1 MAPVNESFHVK
12 YRPTTFKEVVGHKDL
27 VKGLQKTVQARR
39 THTFL
44 FTGPA
49 GTGKTSLARIIA
61 NELCH
66 GEAGPANIE
75 EIPAA
80 IATGVDAMRQV
91 ADRAQYRAIGKHP
104 YKIIILDE
112 AHRLSAAAWDALLKA
127 TEEPPKHV
135 FYIFC
140 TTNPGKIPKTVLT
153 RCTQYELQPLSEED
167 ILKILKRVIKREK
180 LDVDSEVVEAVAEG
194 AAGSARQALV
204 FLEMCLFCES
214 ASEARKV
221 MKQAGDTKE
230 AVDLARFLLNKQ
242 GRNWKDAQRLL
253 NALKEYEAESIR
265 IMLCNY
271 FAAVILSSKS
281 EKDAVRVMEIL
292 ECFSQPYYTAE
303 KFAPLL
309 LSVGEALDMGG

>member
-1 MAPVNESFHVK
+1 MSDKNESFHVK
-12 YRPTTFKEVVGHKDL
+12 YRPKTFDEVVGHKDTL
-27 VKGLQKTVQARR
+27 KSLRKAVESRR
-39 THTFL
+39 VHTFL

-66 GEAGPANIE
+66 GEAGAANIE

-104 YKIIILDE
+104 YKIVILDE
-112 AHRLSAAAWDALLKA
+112 AHRLSSAAWDALLKA

-140 TTNPGKIPKTVLT
+140 TTNPGKIPKTILT
-153 RCTQYELQPLSEED
+153 RCTQYDLSQLSEDD
-167 ILKILKRVIKREK
+167 ILKILKRVIKKEK
-180 LDVDSEVVEAVAEG
+180 LDVESEVVEAVAESSG
-194 AAGSARQALV
+194 GSARQALV
-204 FLEMCLFCES
+204 FLEMCLFCET
-214 ASEARKV
+214 AAEARKV
-221 MKQAGDTKE
+221 MKQAGETKE

-253 NALKEYEAESIR
+253 VALKDYEAESIR

-271 FAAVILSSKS
+271 FAAVILGSKS
-281 EKDAVRVMEIL
+281 EKEAVRVMGIL
-292 ECFSQPYYTAE
+292 DCFSQTYYPATKHAE
-303 KFAPLL
+303 LI
-309 LSVGEALDMGG
+309 LSIGEALDM